1 MKLSVR
7 DRAFGHALF
16 SNNPMPPVSFAKHII
31 WDRDTPTSDKTIYT
45 DAEIA
50 DAQNA
55 RNVWLLEPRDNQPDV
70 YRAVETVAGFTSV
83 WTHDRYCLDA
93 AAGRAHFVP
102 FGGCWIQV
110 PHRTIWP
117 KSKNV
122 SIIASHK
129 DGTVGQRMRHEVAK
143 LPGIEAH
150 GGPYSLLHDKIDG
163 LHPYRFSVAI
173 ENHRRDFY
181 FTEKLIDCFATG
193 TVPIYWGCPSIGN
206 FFNLDGMVI
215 VDSADDIRSVL
226 PEFDPDL
233 YTSMLPAIEDNFER
247 ARSYYLTEDWLCEQA
262 PGLLDG
268 LIL

>member
-1 MKLSVR
+1 MKLSIR

-31 WDRDTPTSDKTIYT
+31 WDRDSPASDKTIYT
-45 DAEIA
+45 DGCID
-50 DAQNA
+50 DAPPGA
-55 RNVWLLEPRDNQPDV
+55 RLWLLEPRPNNAPLYDRVIGTNCW
-70 YRAVETVAGFTSV
+70 RSV
-83 WTHDRYCLDA
+83 WTHDRDVLDA
-93 AAGRAHFVP
+93 MSSAHFVP

-129 DGTVGQRMRHEVAK
+129 DGTPGQRMRHEAAK
-143 LPGIEAH
+143 LPGVEAH
-150 GGPYSLLHDKIDG
+150 GGPYSTLPDKIDG
-163 LHPYRFSVAI
+163 LHPYRFSIAI
-173 ENHRRDFY
+173 ENCKRDYF

-206 FFNLDGMVI
+206 FFNLDGMII
-215 VDSADDIRSVL
+215 VDSMETIRNVIPL
-226 PEFDPDL
+226 LGPDL
-233 YTSMLPAIEDNFER
+233 YEVMLPDIEDNFER
-247 ARSYYLTEDWLCEQA
+247 ARRYYLTEDWLCEQA

-268 LIL
+268 LPL